1 MVQAIGVWAV
11 VGPCQALARFIELL
25 SGGRHSIL
33 STTLGASIG
42 VSLSFLIILPFGVSL
57 PTAIAFGICMGLGH
71 GLFAVARNTLPLA
84 LFGSKDFGTY
94 MGLLT
99 VPQNIV
105 NAIAPVVFAAV
116 IVRLSPSAAL
126 WIAAV
131 SAWIGLVSVYFLV
144 TFCRATMKER
154 GIEL

>member
-1 MVQAIGVWAV
+1 
-11 VGPCQALARFIELL
+11 
-25 SGGRHSIL
+25 
-33 STTLGASIG
+33 
-42 VSLSFLIILPFGVSL
+42 
-57 PTAIAFGICMGLGH
+57 
-71 GLFAVARNTLPLA
+71 
-84 LFGSKDFGTY
+84 
-94 MGLLT
+94 